1 MMHFLIVGHTHNVID
16 QYFSVIS
23 KKIFKAE
30 FIATPYALHALILQ
44 TNDDESD
51 KVKDTGDKSDEVLT
65 SNDGKSK
72 KLVPAFCKFIEVRD
86 ISTPSSLILTLLV
99 AGGL

>member
-1 MMHFLIVGHTHNVID
+1 MHFLIVGHTHSLID

-44 TNDDESD
+44 TNDVES
-51 KVKDTGDKSDEVLT
+51 GKSDEVLT
-65 SNDGKSK
+65 GDNGKSK
-72 KLVPAFCKFIEVRD
+72 KIVPAFCKFI
-86 ISTPSSLILTLLV
+86 
-99 AGGL
+99 

>member
-1 MMHFLIVGHTHNVID
+1 MHFLIVGHTHNVID

-51 KVKDTGDKSDEVLT
+51 EVLT

-72 KLVPAFCKFIEVRD
+72 KMVLALSKFIEVRD
-86 ISTPSSLILTLLV
+86 MPHHH
-99 AGGL
+99 